1 MTRPTPVKGF
11 MPGRRT
17 LLRGVPAASLL
28 LGGIGPAL
36 AAAAPAARDPWQRAD
51 DIVSRFATPLKFR
64 SEDFP
69 ITAYGAKPCAMV
81 QVKAQVASLV
91 DGTVSTPAPDA
102 PDSHPAIA
110 AAIGACHAKG
120 GGRVLIPKGDWYC
133 AGPIVLRSNVHVHL
147 AAGARVHFSANPAH
161 YARDGEH
168 DCGANGK
175 LTLSRWQGNDVLNY
189 SPLVYA
195 HKQSNIALTGED
207 WTSILNGQGGVPF
220 EGRSADQAE
229 CWWDWKGRGKPVR
242 SRTEVAPNPANAA
255 LERVA
260 PTLAPGLRQQIE
272 GEGKRWQSDSR
283 YLPALSEAGVPV
295 TRRVFGHGHFL
306 RPCMIEFISCSKVL
320 LQGYQVNAA
329 PFWLHH
335 PVACRDLAI
344 RRVNME
350 SLGPNSDGFD
360 PESCD
365 GVLVDACTFNTGDDC
380 IAIKAG
386 KNLDIG
392 HGPTRNVVIQHCIM
406 NSGHGGVT
414 LGSEM
419 AGGIEHVYARDLEF
433 RNTHWRDD
441 PLNTAIRLKTNM
453 NRGGFL
459 RHLYVRD
466 VTLPHG
472 VATEPGLYKPLAGM
486 REITAP
492 VASGAGAII
501 TIDCDYVPG
510 DDAVRIRPPQ
520 VSDIDIHNVRTTNVD
535 TGKGSFSCYQA
546 FVLLGPVASSF
557 NGKPGTPI
565 LPIARV
571 RISDSDLG
579 TPRNAAEPWFVHN
592 AVDITL
598 DNVTIAGKR
607 YNQVLNKK
615 T

>member
-1 MTRPTPVKGF
+1 MAFHPTR
-11 MPGRRT
+11 RA
-17 LLRGVPAASLL
+17 LLRTVPAASLL
-28 LGGIGPAL
+28 LSGVKPAL
-36 AAAAPAARDPWQRAD
+36 AAAATVATPAPPDPWQRAN
-51 DIVSRFATPLKFR
+51 DIIARFATPLVFR
-64 SEDFP
+64 KEDFDV
-69 ITAYGAKPCAMV
+69 TAYGAKPAALMEV
-81 QVKAQVASLV
+81 PGQVASLV
-91 DGTVSTPAPDA
+91 DGMLDTPAPGS
-102 PDSHPAIA
+102 PDCYPAIA
-110 AAIGACHAKG
+110 AAIAACHAKG
-120 GGRVLIPKGDWYC
+120 GGRVVIPKGEWYC

-147 AAGARVHFSANPAH
+147 AAGARVHFSANPEH
-161 YARDGEH
+161 YARHGAH

-175 LTLSRWQGNDVLNY
+175 LVLSRWQGNDCLNY
-189 SPLVYA
+189 SPMVYA
-195 HKQSNIALTGED
+195 IDQQNIALTGED

-220 EGRSADQAE
+220 EPGFAQQPE

-242 SRTEVAPNPANAA
+242 TRTEVAANPANAP
-255 LERVA
+255 LDRVV
-260 PTLAPGLRQQIE
+260 PGIDARLQASIQ
-272 GEGKRWQSDSR
+272 GSDDRWQTDSR

-295 TRRVFGHGHFL
+295 ERRVFGHGHFL
-306 RPCMIEFISCSKVL
+306 RPCMIELIGCSKVL

-335 PVACRDLAI
+335 PVNCRDLVI

-360 PESCD
+360 PEACD
-365 GVLVDACTFNTGDDC
+365 GVLVDECHFNNGDDC

-386 KNLDIG
+386 KNRDTQ
-392 HGPTRNVVIQHCIM
+392 HGPTRNIVIQRCVM

-419 AGGIEHVYARDLEF
+419 AGGIEHVYAQQLDF
-433 RNTHWRDD
+433 RNTHWKDD

-466 VTLPHG
+466 VTLPNG
-472 VATEPGLYKPLAGM
+472 VALEPGLYKPLAGAH
-486 REITAP
+486 ELKQP
-492 VASGAGAII
+492 VASSAGAII

-510 DDAVRIRPPQ
+510 DDTMRSRPPQ
-520 VSDIDIHNVRTTNVD
+520 VSDIDIRNVRTKNVATD
-535 TGKGSFSCYQA
+535 KGQFSCYQA

-565 LPIARV
+565 PPIARV
-571 RISDSDLG
+571 RISDSDFG
-579 TPRNAAEPWFVHN
+579 TPANTSQPWFVHN

-607 YNQVLNKK
+607 YKQVLRKK

>member
-1 MTRPTPVKGF
+1 MAFHATR
-11 MPGRRT
+11 RA
-17 LLRGVPAASLL
+17 LLRTVPAASLL
-28 LGGIGPAL
+28 LSGVKPAL
-36 AAAAPAARDPWQRAD
+36 AAATVAAPAPSDPWQRAN
-51 DIVSRFATPLKFR
+51 DIIARFATPLAFR
-64 SEDFP
+64 KEDFDV
-69 ITAYGAKPCAMV
+69 TAYGAKPAALMEV
-81 QVKAQVASLV
+81 PGQVASLV
-91 DGTVSTPAPDA
+91 DGMLDTPAPGS
-102 PDSHPAIA
+102 PDCYPAIA
-110 AAIGACHAKG
+110 AAIAACHAKG
-120 GGRVLIPKGDWYC
+120 GGRVVIPKGEWYC

-147 AAGARVHFSANPAH
+147 AAGARVHFSANPEH
-161 YARDGEH
+161 YARHGAH

-175 LTLSRWQGNDVLNY
+175 LVLSRWQGNDCLNY
-189 SPLVYA
+189 SPMVYA
-195 HKQSNIALTGED
+195 IDQQNIALTGED

-220 EGRSADQAE
+220 EPGFAQQPE

-242 SRTEVAPNPANAA
+242 TRTEVAANPANAP
-255 LERVA
+255 LDRVV
-260 PTLAPGLRQQIE
+260 PGIDARLQASIQ
-272 GEGKRWQSDSR
+272 GSDDRWQTDSR

-295 TRRVFGHGHFL
+295 ERRVFGHGHYL
-306 RPCMIEFISCSKVL
+306 RPCMIELIGCSKVL

-335 PVACRDLAI
+335 PVNCRDLVI

-360 PESCD
+360 PEACD
-365 GVLVDACTFNTGDDC
+365 GVLVDECHFNNGDDC

-386 KNLDIG
+386 KNRDTQ
-392 HGPTRNVVIQHCIM
+392 HGPTRNIVIQRCVM

-419 AGGIEHVYARDLEF
+419 AGGIEHVYAQQLDF
-433 RNTHWRDD
+433 RNTHWKDD

-466 VTLPHG
+466 VTLPNG
-472 VATEPGLYKPLAGM
+472 VALEPGLYKPLAGAH
-486 REITAP
+486 ELKQP
-492 VASGAGAII
+492 VASSAGAII

-510 DDAVRIRPPQ
+510 DDTMRSRPPQ
-520 VSDIDIHNVRTTNVD
+520 VSDIDIRNVRARNVA
-535 TGKGSFSCYQA
+535 TGKGQFSCYQA

-557 NGKPGTPI
+557 NGKPGAVIP
-565 LPIARV
+565 PIARV
-571 RISDSDLG
+571 RISDSDFG
-579 TPRNAAEPWFVHN
+579 TPANTRQPWFVHN

-607 YNQVLNKK
+607 YKQVLHKK

>member
-1 MTRPTPVKGF
+1 MAFHPTR
-11 MPGRRT
+11 RA
-17 LLRGVPAASLL
+17 LLRTVPAASLL
-28 LGGIGPAL
+28 LSGVKPAL
-36 AAAAPAARDPWQRAD
+36 AAAATVATPAPPDPWQRAN
-51 DIVSRFATPLKFR
+51 DIIARFATPLVFR
-64 SEDFP
+64 KEDFDV
-69 ITAYGAKPCAMV
+69 TAYGAKPAALMEV
-81 QVKAQVASLV
+81 PGQVASLV
-91 DGTVSTPAPDA
+91 DGMLDTPAPGS
-102 PDSHPAIA
+102 PDCYPAIA
-110 AAIGACHAKG
+110 AAIAACHAKG
-120 GGRVLIPKGDWYC
+120 GGRVVIPKGEWYC

-147 AAGARVHFSANPAH
+147 AAGARVHFSANPEH
-161 YARDGEH
+161 YARHGAH

-175 LTLSRWQGNDVLNY
+175 LVLSRWQGNDCLNY
-189 SPLVYA
+189 SPMVYA
-195 HKQSNIALTGED
+195 IDQQNIALTGED

-220 EGRSADQAE
+220 EPGFAQQPE

-242 SRTEVAPNPANAA
+242 TRTEVAANPANAP
-255 LERVA
+255 LDRVV
-260 PTLAPGLRQQIE
+260 PGIDARLQASIQ
-272 GEGKRWQSDSR
+272 GSDDRWQTDSR

-295 TRRVFGHGHFL
+295 ERRVFGHGHFL
-306 RPCMIEFISCSKVL
+306 RPCMIELIGCSKVL

-335 PVACRDLAI
+335 PVNCRDLVI

-360 PESCD
+360 PEACD
-365 GVLVDACTFNTGDDC
+365 GVLVDECHFNNGDDC

-386 KNLDIG
+386 KNRDTQ
-392 HGPTRNVVIQHCIM
+392 HGPTRNIVIQRCVM

-419 AGGIEHVYARDLEF
+419 AGGIEHVYAQQLDF
-433 RNTHWRDD
+433 RNTHWKDD

-466 VTLPHG
+466 VTLPNG
-472 VATEPGLYKPLAGM
+472 VALEPGLYKPLAGAH
-486 REITAP
+486 ELKQP
-492 VASGAGAII
+492 VASSAGAII

-510 DDAVRIRPPQ
+510 DDTMRSRPPQ
-520 VSDIDIHNVRTTNVD
+520 VSDIDIRNVRTKNVATD
-535 TGKGSFSCYQA
+535 KGQFSCYQA

-565 LPIARV
+565 PPIARV
-571 RISDSDLG
+571 RISDSDFG
-579 TPRNAAEPWFVHN
+579 TPANTSQPWFVHN

-607 YNQVLNKK
+607 YKQVLHKK